1 MRAAW
6 RYLVG
11 HWRGEHSLGRATL
24 VNFLPLFCVLW
35 WLLDP
40 LAAALKDDAR
50 VAYSAI
56 IVYCMGLFVP
66 VMVWQSTGVMRSC
79 ERYLLNYG
87 NPVFGRAAQAG
98 VIAAALGAI
107 IAAVGAV
114 QEVGARQIELALDRE
129 WREKTTRVYD
139 IARIGDS
146 TLARLGGDMQNGT
159 TRELERWLDDNP
171 DVVGLVLDSTGGRVY
186 EGRGVARVVTER
198 NLDTYTFT
206 GCYSACTTAFIAGR
220 RRYVGSGAK
229 LGFHQYR
236 YDTTKNLGYLDPRE
250 EQEKDRTWYRGRDI
264 DERFL
269 ERVFETPDTEMW
281 FPEPAMLIDY
291 GVIHGIVDPASLSGA
306 R

>member
-1 MRAAW
+1 MRVAW
-6 RYLVG
+6 RYLVD
-11 HWRGEHSLGRATL
+11 HWRGEHSLVRATL
-24 VNFLPLFCVLW
+24 INFLPVFCVLW
-35 WLLDP
+35 WLLGP
-40 LAAALKDDAR
+40 LAAVLRDDAR
-50 VAYSAI
+50 VAYAAI
-56 IVYCMGLFVP
+56 IAYCMGLFAP
-66 VMVWQSTGVMRSC
+66 VLAWQSVGVMRSC
-79 ERYLLNYG
+79 ERYLVNYG
-87 NPVFGRAAQAG
+87 NPVLGRAAQAC

-129 WREKTTRVYD
+129 WKAKTTRVYD
-139 IARIGDS
+139 ITRIPGGA
-146 TLARLGGDMQNGT
+146 LARLGGDMQNGT

-171 DVVGLVLDSTGGRVY
+171 GIEGLVLDSTGGRVY

-220 RRYVGSGAK
+220 RRFVADGAK

-236 YDTTKNLGYLDPRE
+236 YDTTKNLGYLDPKAE
-250 EQEKDRTWYRGRDI
+250 EEKDRIWYRGRDI

-269 ERVFETPDTEMW
+269 ERVFETPDSQMW
-281 FPEPAMLIDY
+281 FPEHALLIDY
-291 GVIHGIVDPASLSGA
+291 GVIHGIVDPASLPSG